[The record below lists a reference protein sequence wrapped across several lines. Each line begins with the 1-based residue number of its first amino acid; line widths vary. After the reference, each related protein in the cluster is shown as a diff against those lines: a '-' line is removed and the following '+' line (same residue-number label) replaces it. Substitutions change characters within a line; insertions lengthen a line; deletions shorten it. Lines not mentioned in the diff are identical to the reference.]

1 MDNIIKEQLIR
12 DINKAKEN
20 HDKLK
25 NEISILLD
33 DMVNLEKEINNKIE
47 KLNETEK
54 KYVELIEMF
63 SNNG

>member
-12 DINKAKEN
+12 DINKTKEN